1 MNDAVIIEAI
11 RTPFG
16 KYNGAFRE
24 TPSNKLLANAL
35 EGLVA
40 KSGIDKAKIDD
51 VIAGSVTQIGEQAAD
66 VARQSLLMA
75 GFPIE
80 VAGVTLNRFCGSGQ
94 QAVHFASQV
103 IDAGDSD
110 YMIACGVESMTRVA
124 MLTDMTVGAPYSGF
138 EPMGAELLN
147 KYPLVHQGVSAELM
161 AEKWGITRAEVD
173 AFAINSHTKAQMAIN
188 AGVNKEIIPMPG
200 LDKEGNA
207 ITLTVDEGVRAVID
221 PEKLGSLKTIF
232 RPNGDGVVTA
242 GNASQIS
249 DGAAA
254 VLIANKNVAIADGFK
269 PRARF
274 RARVVVGS
282 DPVLQLDGPIAAT
295 KLALKKA
302 GLTVD
307 DIDWFEINEA
317 FATVSLAWMKEINPA
332 AEKVNPW
339 GGAIA
344 HGHPLGATGAG
355 LMAKMVAGLEA
366 TDGQF
371 ALQTMC
377 IGLGMATATIIER
390 I

>member
-1 MNDAVIIEAI
+1 MKDAVIIEAI

-16 KYNGAFRE
+16 RYNGAYRE
-24 TPSNKLLANAL
+24 TPSNKLLAIAL
-35 EGLVA
+35 NGLM
-40 KSGIDKAKIDD
+40 DKTGLDKGRVDD
-51 VIAGSVTQIGEQAAD
+51 VIAGAVTQIGEQAAD

-75 GFPIE
+75 DFPIT
-80 VAGVTLNRFCGSGQ
+80 VPAVTLNRFCGSGQ
-94 QAVHFASQV
+94 QAVHFASQI
-103 IDAGDSD
+103 IDAGDAD
-110 YMIACGVESMTRVA
+110 YVIGCGVENMTRVE
-124 MLTDMTVGAPYSGF
+124 MLTDMTVGKPYTGF
-138 EPMGAELLN
+138 EPMGKDLLD
-147 KYPLVHQGVSAELM
+147 KYPLVHQGVSAELI
-161 AEKWGITRAEVD
+161 AEKWSISRDEVD
-173 AFAINSHTKAQMAIN
+173 SFAIESHRKAQQAKE
-188 AGVNKEIIPMPG
+188 AGLNKEIVATPG
-200 LDKEGNA
+200 IDADGNS
-207 ITLTVDEGVRAVID
+207 IILTGDEGIRAVIN
-221 PEKLGSLKTIF
+221 PEKLGTLKTIF
-232 RPNGDGVVTA
+232 RPKGNGVVTA
-242 GNASQIS
+242 GNASQLS

-254 VLIANKNVAIADGFK
+254 VLIANKDIAIADGYT

-295 KLALKKA
+295 QLALKKA

-317 FATVSLAWMKEINPA
+317 FATVALAWMKEIKPSP
-332 AEKVNPW
+332 EKVNPW
-339 GGAIA
+339 GGAVA

-355 LMAKMVAGLEA
+355 LMAKMVVGLEA

>member
-1 MNDAVIIEAI
+1 MKDAVIIEAI

-110 YMIACGVESMTRVA
+110 YMIACGVENMTRVA
-124 MLTDMTVGAPYSGF
+124 MLTDMTVGGPYKGF

-161 AEKWGITRAEVD
+161 AEKWGITRDDVD
-173 AFAINSHTKAQMAIN
+173 AFAIDSHAKAQAAIN
-188 AGVNKEIIPMPG
+188 AGANKEIIPTSG

-207 ITLTVDEGVRAVID
+207 ITLEVDEGVRAVID

-249 DGAAA
+249 DGAGAIL
-254 VLIANKNVAIADGFK
+254 VANKNVAVADGFK

-274 RARVVVGS
+274 RTRVVVGS

-317 FATVSLAWMKEINPA
+317 FATVSLAWMKEIKPA
-332 AEKVNPW
+332 PEKVNPW

-344 HGHPLGATGAG
+344 HGHPLGGTGAG

>member
-1 MNDAVIIEAI
+1 MKDAVIIGAI

-16 KYNGAFRE
+16 RYNGAFRE
-24 TPSNKLLANAL
+24 VPANKLLANAL
-35 EGLVA
+35 AGLVD
-40 KSGIDKAKIDD
+40 KSGIDKSKIDD
-51 VIAGSVTQIGEQAAD
+51 VIAGCVTQIGEQAAD

-75 GFPIE
+75 GFPVE

-94 QAVHFASQV
+94 QAVNFASQV
-103 IDAGDSD
+103 IDAGDAD
-110 YMIACGVESMTRVA
+110 YMIACGVENMSRVA
-124 MLTDMTVGAPYSGF
+124 MLTDMTIGAPYKDF
-138 EPMGAELLN
+138 EPMGAELLS
-147 KYPLVHQGVSAELM
+147 KYPLVHQGVSADLM
-161 AEKWGITRAEVD
+161 AEKWGITRDQVD
-173 AFAINSHTKAQMAIN
+173 AFAIDSHAKAQTAIN
-188 AGVNKEIIPMPG
+188 TGANKEIIPMSG
-200 LDKEGNA
+200 LDKEGNS
-207 ITLTVDEGVRAVID
+207 ITLTADEGVRAQID

-254 VLIANKNVAIADGFK
+254 VLIANKDMAIADGFK

-282 DPVLQLDGPIAAT
+282 DPVLQLDGPISAT

-302 GLTVD
+302 GLSIE

-317 FATVSLAWMKEINPA
+317 FATVSLAWMKEIKPA
-332 AEKVNPW
+332 PEKVNPW